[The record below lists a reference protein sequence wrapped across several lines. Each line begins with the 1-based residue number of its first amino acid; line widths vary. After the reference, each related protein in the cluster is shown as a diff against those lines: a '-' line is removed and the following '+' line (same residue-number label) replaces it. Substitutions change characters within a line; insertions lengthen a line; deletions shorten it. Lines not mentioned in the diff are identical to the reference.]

1 MISKIL
7 SASLE
12 YYIITDEVVVVLVVD
27 ENC

>member
-7 SASLE
+7 SASLK
-12 YYIITDEVVVVLVVD
+12 YYIITDVVVVVLVVD